1 MKKTMTYVL
10 ALIMGAGMTA
20 GCTSWIEEDP
30 DSLITPEMVGD
41 SEDAAKQ
48 WVTGVYSKWVNDMF
62 RWGYFP
68 RVLEQDADYISGP
81 DWLFGGFGAGNFQG
95 TNDDLAL
102 QDALWNGCYNLIGRA
117 NKAEREIKSMTNISD
132 AAKHNA
138 IGEVKFHKAFAYFL
152 LVRAYGQVPVQPEV
166 DTVDKNQPRQTVDSV
181 YNYIIKNLE
190 AATVMMYKNTDQAY
204 EAGHVSAGSAAGL
217 LAKVYATMASA
228 AMPAGTPITVR
239 TGPAYDG
246 EGDNKAYAPLRSM
259 TFAKTAVSGYEN
271 MDSQALYEKAAEWA
285 WAVID
290 GDYGKYAL
298 LRYEDLWKKTS
309 ATASEF
315 MFSVASADGND
326 TYSTQ
331 VHTQYDGYRTAAGSD
346 FIASGGWT
354 GCTRHWYDLFD
365 DNDYRITQGV
375 KHRWRVSTQEESNSG
390 FYYPY
395 TNDYRIMA
403 EGYDLSGNY
412 KGEPTGIYADG
423 VDYYYSMDSQC
434 LAFTTKYSDVTN
446 NATENADANWP
457 FLRYADVVLIYAE
470 AENELGNIKN
480 AMTYLNMVRSRSNA
494 VEGSLTGNGALDTKD
509 KMRSAI
515 IEERAKEFACEA
527 DRRWDLIRWGIYLD
541 AMNAIGANEDSGVN
555 KTRQQRNLL
564 FPIPNSELNTN
575 KAITENNPG
584 WS

>member
-1 MKKTMTYVL
+1 MKKTITYVL
-10 ALIMGAGMTA
+10 ALIMGAGVLA

-102 QDALWNGCYNLIGRA
+102 QDVLWNGCYNLIGRA
-117 NKAEREIKSMTNISD
+117 NMAEREIRAMSNISEV
-132 AAKHNA
+132 AKDNA

-152 LVRAYGQVPVQPEV
+152 LVRAYGQVPVQPEG
-166 DTVDKNQPRQTVDSV
+166 DTADKNQPRQTVDSV

-190 AATVMMYKNTDQAY
+190 AAATLMYKNTDQAY
-204 EAGHVSAGSAAGL
+204 EAGHVNAGSAAGL
-217 LAKVYATMASA
+217 LAKVYATMAAA

-246 EGDNKAYAPLRSM
+246 EGDDKAYAPLRSL
-259 TFAKTAVSGYEN
+259 TFAKTAVNGYED
-271 MDSQALYEKAAEWA
+271 MDSHALYEKAAQWA

-290 GDYGKYAL
+290 GDYGDYKL
-298 LRYEDLWKKTS
+298 LPYSELWKKTS

-365 DNDYRITQGV
+365 HDDYRITQGV
-375 KHRWRVSTQEESNSG
+375 KHRWRVYTQEEGNGG

-395 TNDYRIMA
+395 TDEYSVKA
-403 EGYDLSGNY
+403 TGYKLNGDWVSDPV
-412 KGEPTGIYADG
+412 EPYNDG
-423 VDYYYSMDSQC
+423 VSYYYNKDSQC

-457 FLRYADVVLIYAE
+457 FLRYADVMLIYAE
-470 AENELGNIKN
+470 AENELGNIDE
-480 AMTYLNMVRSRSNA
+480 ALEYLNYVRSRSNA
-494 VEGSLTGNGALDTKD
+494 VAGSLTGNGALDTQD

-555 KTRQQRNLL
+555 KARQERNLL

-575 KAITENNPG
+575 KYITENNPG

>member
-152 LVRAYGQVPVQPEV
+152 LVRAYGPVPVQPEV

-190 AATVMMYKNTDQAY
+190 AAAVMMYKNTDQAY

-259 TFAKTAVSGYEN
+259 TFAKTAVSGYED
-271 MDSQALYEKAAEWA
+271 MDSHALYEKAAEWA

-365 DNDYRITQGV
+365 HDDYRITLGV
-375 KHRWRVSTQEESNSG
+375 KHRWRVYTQEEGNGG

-395 TNDYRIMA
+395 TDEYSIMA
-403 EGYDLSGNY
+403 TGYNLNGDWVSDPVAPY
-412 KGEPTGIYADG
+412 DDG
-423 VDYYYSMDSQC
+423 VSYYYNKDSQC

-457 FLRYADVVLIYAE
+457 FLRYADVMLVYAE
-470 AENELGNIKN
+470 AENELGHIDT
-480 AMTYLNMVRSRSNA
+480 ALEYLNYVRDRSNA

-555 KTRQQRNLL
+555 KARQERNLL

-575 KAITENNPG
+575 KYITENNPG

>member
-1 MKKTMTYVL
+1 MKKTIISVL
-10 ALIMGAGMTA
+10 TLVMGAGALT

-30 DSLITPEMVGD
+30 QSLITGDMIGD

-48 WVTGVYSKWVNDMF
+48 WVTGVYSKWINDMF

-95 TNDDLAL
+95 SSDDLAL

-117 NKAEREIKSMTNISD
+117 NKVEQYIRAMNNISD
-132 AAKHNA
+132 EVKDNA
-138 IGEVKFHKAFAYFL
+138 IGEVKFNKAFAYFL
-152 LVRAYGQVPVQPEV
+152 LVRAYGAIPVQPEQ
-166 DTVDKNQPRQTVDSV
+166 DTSDKNQPRQSVDSV
-181 YNYIIKNLE
+181 YNYIIGNLE
-190 AATVMMYKNTDQAY
+190 EAASMMYKNTDSGY
-204 EAGHVSAGSAAGL
+204 EAGHASAGSAAGL

-228 AMPAGTPITVR
+228 AMPAGTQVTVR
-239 TGPAYDG
+239 TGTAYDG
-246 EGDNKAYAPLRSM
+246 TGDERTYAPLTSM
-259 TFAKTAVSGYEN
+259 TFGKRAVSGYED
-271 MDSQALYEKAAEWA
+271 MDAQALYSLAAQWA
-285 WAVID
+285 KAVID
-290 GDYGKYAL
+290 GEYGEYGL
-298 LRYEDLWKKTS
+298 LPYSNLWAKTS

-315 MFSVASADGND
+315 MFSIGTVSGDD
-326 TYSTQ
+326 TYSIQ
-331 VHTQYDGYRTAAGSD
+331 VHTQYDGYRMAAGSD

-365 DNDYRITQGV
+365 QDDYRITQGV
-375 KHRWRVSTQEESNSG
+375 KHRWRVYTQEESNSG
-390 FYYPY
+390 FYYPQ
-395 TNDYRIMA
+395 NDEYSIMA
-403 EGYDLSGNY
+403 TGYDLNGNY
-412 KGEPTGIYADG
+412 VAEPSGIFADG
-423 VDYYYSMDSQC
+423 VDYYYSYDSQC

-457 FLRYADVVLIYAE
+457 FLRYADVLLIYAE
-470 AENELGNIKN
+470 AENELGN
-480 AMTYLNMVRSRSNA
+480 ADEALTYLNMVRDRSNA
-494 VEGSLTGNGALDTKD
+494 VRGSLTGNGALDTRE

-541 AMNAIGANEDSGVN
+541 AMNAVGSDDSGVS
-555 KTRQQRNLL
+555 KLRQERNLL